1 MTLHIRDTDPNFEA
15 ETMAAIIRVLAKAAI
30 AATGKWWRAYTI
42 RRARIAAIRELHTL
56 DDHMLKDIGLS
67 RSEIDWVLVHGRDAP
82 RLHWT
87 SQPRSG
93 HTSSSGDADLA
104 RHRTGWLAGVEGTVG
119 LAEKIQILPPMR
131 SRLYAR
137 VLHGSFR
144 FKARPLISSMIGC
157 SRFRRSCVSCFQ
169 PICVGR
175 SAN

>member
-15 ETMAAIIRVLAKAAI
+15 ETMAAIIRVLAKAVI

-67 RSEIDWVLVHGRDAP
+67 RSEIDWMLVHGRDVP

-104 RHRTGWLAGVEGTVG
+104 RHRTGWLRWEEQ
-119 LAEKIQILPPMR
+119 L
-131 SRLYAR
+131 
-137 VLHGSFR
+137 VLRRKFR
-144 FKARPLISSMIGC
+144 C
-157 SRFRRSCVSCFQ
+157 
-169 PICVGR
+169 
-175 SAN
+175 

>member
-104 RHRTGWLAGVEGTVG
+104 RHRTGWLGWEEQ
-119 LAEKIQILPPMR
+119 L
-131 SRLYAR
+131 
-137 VLHGSFR
+137 VLRRKFR
-144 FKARPLISSMIGC
+144 C
-157 SRFRRSCVSCFQ
+157 
-169 PICVGR
+169 
-175 SAN
+175 